1 MIDQDTYYE
10 ALTEIILGLTEAE
23 TGSGGPQLRAALIEL
38 LRELTEIENKG
49 GLCLEWKSDDEKVRS
64 IDILKSAG
72 LIAEGA
78 DLDTEH
84 PYQMRNVCLFV
95 ADRSEH
101 GKVRIYSH
109 RSFFGESRLAANIAA
124 LAKAPSSGAA
134 CTDKL
139 DALESKAKEM
149 GAFQLNDGQ
158 RQAAAL
164 ALQNNFSVICGGPG
178 TGKTTSVVRFLEVAL
193 QGCPQA
199 SVTLCAPTGKAK
211 SRLNESV
218 ITSAQERPDL
228 YPLVKKAADEERI
241 QSLTIHKLLGTPLS
255 NGERPSRTNPL
266 ETQILI
272 IDEGSMVD
280 EHLADSLFS
289 VIDPYTTKTVVLGDK
304 HQLAAVGPGS
314 VFADISDSSG
324 PLSRFSCELTESK
337 RFKKDSLIHKVATH
351 ILNLENKAADLHE
364 FEALFEGVEANGEF
378 GAVGLF
384 YDKPNRESR
393 LSATAKK
400 WLEEKINS
408 YAEAV
413 KSLRQTLSTIE
424 LDDAEEI
431 DPQKLPQPL
440 HKALK
445 DAWNSLSG
453 FRPICAQRRGAFSLD
468 AVNRFCDQTLRKKL
482 NCRNEDEFYVGKV
495 IIVRKNDPSGI
506 SNGDV
511 CILLPILFK
520 NEDKPSW
527 YAYVGDLD
535 RLYPAMLLPSY
546 DTAFAITIH
555 QSQGSGFDDVAVF
568 LPPITS
574 KELEDPENGAV
585 SLCTRELLYTGF
597 TRAKKSCLIFG
608 SPASVEL
615 SLSRVTERTGGLQ
628 DRLSEKFKNSTNPQ
642 VSPL

>member
-1 MIDQDTYYE
+1 MIEQDTSYE
-10 ALTEIILGLTEAE
+10 ALTEIILGLTEAK
-23 TGSGGPQLRAALIEL
+23 TGSSDPQLRGALTVL
-38 LRELTEIENKG
+38 LQELTEIENKG
-49 GLCLEWKSDDEKVRS
+49 GLCLEWKSDDEKLRC

-78 DLDTEH
+78 DLDTAH

-95 ADRSEH
+95 ADRSEP

-124 LAKAPSSGAA
+124 LAKAASSGAA
-134 CTDKL
+134 CVDKL
-139 DALESKAKEM
+139 DALEAKAKEM

-158 RQAAAL
+158 RQAASL

-193 QGCPQA
+193 QNCPEA

-218 ITSAQERPDL
+218 IYSAQERPDL

-266 ETQILI
+266 ETRILI

-289 VIDPYTTKTVVLGDK
+289 VIDPHTTKTVVLGDK

-351 ILNLENKAADLHE
+351 ILNLENKTADLHE
-364 FEALFEGVEANGEF
+364 FEALFEGAETNGAF

-384 YDKPNRESR
+384 YDKPNKESG

-400 WLEEKINS
+400 WLEEKING
-408 YAEAV
+408 YAAAV
-413 KSLRQTLSTIE
+413 KSLRQTLSTIK
-424 LDDAEEI
+424 LDDAEET
-431 DPQKLPQPL
+431 DTQKLPQPL
-440 HKALK
+440 HDALK
-445 DAWNSLSG
+445 VAWNSLSG

-468 AVNRFCDQTLRKKL
+468 AVNRFCDQVLRKKL

-520 NEDKPSW
+520 NEDQPSW

-546 DTAFAITIH
+546 DTAFGITIH

-568 LPPITS
+568 LPPITN

-628 DRLSEKFKNSTNPQ
+628 DRLREKFKNSANP
-642 VSPL
+642 